1 MSRRFV
7 QIINDPGDVI
17 FLVGLLDSFDTRP
30 CFLLLVFDNSD
41 SMNSHRYVR
50 EIAYASSAQ

>member
-17 FLVGLLDSFDTRP
+17 FLVGLLDSVDTRP
-30 CFLLLVFDNSD
+30 CCLLVGF
-41 SMNSHRYVR
+41 
-50 EIAYASSAQ
+50 